1 MRLGER
7 VQIAGRQHQP
17 VAARSISSFIPVSS
31 LTITGTPQASASAG
45 A

>member
-1 MRLGER
+1 MLSAS
-7 VQIAGRQHQP
+7 IPSSP
-17 VAARSISSFIPVSS
+17 VGTTTPFLPGVISSFIPVSS